1 MFCLCVHVCAHVCVW
16 LVCFCV
22 QCCVLCV
29 CGCVW
34 LDWLKVT
41 QLACE
46 SGLSRAQTTGL
57 SKKPQPSSQMLADVL
72 PDGLGET
79 CEQAGAVISLP
90 RGSRDEPVVS
100 LRGRQRPPRPQTGHK
115 GNGQGDGLGVGVVG
129 GPCRGPW
136 FCRYTLALGRQGCPR
151 ATLHHVTTLHCR
163 LRKLGT
169 CCGRAGG
176 VHRDLTRYPAL
187 LGTLV
192 RAGIA
197 PHRSARQRPN
207 SCPVK
212 TRRAQGQQEWGV
224 SQGLCSKPLEL
235 MVETEF
241 LRCLISRPKERDP
254 VRLPCGGPG

>member
-1 MFCLCVHVCAHVCVW
+1 MCSWVCGCAGVRGFIGVGCVHTWVSVHVFCLCVHVCAHVCVW

-22 QCCVLCV
+22 QCYVLCV

-100 LRGRQRPPRPQTGHK
+100 PRGRQRPPRPQTG
-115 GNGQGDGLGVGVVG
+115 
-129 GPCRGPW
+129 PRGK
-136 FCRYTLALGRQGCPR
+136 RSR
-151 ATLHHVTTLHCR
+151 
-163 LRKLGT
+163 
-169 CCGRAGG
+169 GRAGG
-176 VHRDLTRYPAL
+176 GGGG
-187 LGTLV
+187 GTLQ
-192 RAGIA
+192 RALASAGTPLPWGGRAVPGQPSIMS
-197 PHRSARQRPN
+197 PHCTVVSGSWGPAVEEQEVFTETSPGTQLCWAHWSELGSLLTAARGRDQTP
-207 SCPVK
+207 
-212 TRRAQGQQEWGV
+212 AQ
-224 SQGLCSKPLEL
+224 
-235 MVETEF
+235 
-241 LRCLISRPKERDP
+241 
-254 VRLPCGGPG
+254 

>member
-1 MFCLCVHVCAHVCVW
+1 MHTWVSVHVFCLCVHVCAHVCVW

-90 RGSRDEPVVS
+90 RGSRDEPVVFP
-100 LRGRQRPPRPQTGHK
+100 RGRQRPPRPQTGP
-115 GNGQGDGLGVGVVG
+115 QGK
-129 GPCRGPW
+129 RS
-136 FCRYTLALGRQGCPR
+136 R
-151 ATLHHVTTLHCR
+151 
-163 LRKLGT
+163 
-169 CCGRAGG
+169 GRAGG
-176 VHRDLTRYPAL
+176 GGGG
-187 LGTLV
+187 GTLQ
-192 RAGIA
+192 RALVLQVHPGPGEA
-197 PHRSARQRPN
+197 GLSQGNPPSRHHTALSSQEAGDLLWKSRWCSQRPHQVPG
-207 SCPVK
+207 SAGH
-212 TRRAQGQQEWGV
+212 TGQSWDRSSPQREA
-224 SQGLCSKPLEL
+224 
-235 MVETEF
+235 ETKLLPSEDAEGTGPA
-241 LRCLISRPKERDP
+241 RVGGQSRP
-254 VRLPCGGPG
+254 LL